1 MVSILRENGGAVET
15 PRHCPS
21 AAGLQ
26 VPGGG
31 AGGRDEGF
39 RRSPGSLSGVSG
51 QALGASQDCWD
62 GEQRVDGETLG
73 SGMTSPD
80 VSSLLSVI
88 TDLLQGLDWVRMG
101 QAGQSVGWGMGR
113 ATQVQ
118 CLDH

>member
-1 MVSILRENGGAVET
+1 MLQKDGGGAVET

-31 AGGRDEGF
+31 AGGRDKGF

-73 SGMTSPD
+73 SGLQMSRA
-80 VSSLLSVI
+80 SS
-88 TDLLQGLDWVRMG
+88 Q
-101 QAGQSVGWGMGR
+101 
-113 ATQVQ
+113 
-118 CLDH
+118 

>member
-1 MVSILRENGGAVET
+1 M
-15 PRHCPS
+15 
-21 AAGLQ
+21 
-26 VPGGG
+26 
-31 AGGRDEGF
+31 
-39 RRSPGSLSGVSG
+39 
-51 QALGASQDCWD
+51 
-62 GEQRVDGETLG
+62 DGETLG

-101 QAGQSVGWGMGR
+101 QAGQSVEWGMGR